1 MARAPLMWKVF
12 SMDKQIYAELDPD
25 VILEVGLLV
34 LYEIERLVDFSVHTK
49 LSKKEEKKLKK
60 LIMFSDYA
68 QEVAR
73 AFNE

>member
-1 MARAPLMWKVF
+1 
-12 SMDKQIYAELDPD
+12 MDKQIYAELDPD